1 MPKYHQVA
9 HGLGL
14 SSASETE
21 SPSKQNMVTRK
32 AGGQKEAR
40 KEMQV
45 IVDMREFMSSLPNV
59 LYQNGMNII
68 PVTLEVGDY
77 ILSPAICVERKSI
90 QDLFSSFASG
100 RLCHQLEMMDLSEFA
115 NSQALG
121 GHQNAHK
128 KELQQLKRTQIQASH
143 HLLAHGGRII
153 LPANHP
159 SIATTTERICQ

>member
-14 SSASETE
+14 SSVSETE

-45 IVDMREFMSSLPNV
+45 IVDMRKFMSSLPNV
-59 LYQNGMNII
+59 MYQNGMNII

-100 RLCHQLEMMDLSEFA
+100 RRLEKAVEFMNEYSLS
-115 NSQALG
+115 
-121 GHQNAHK
+121 
-128 KELQQLKRTQIQASH
+128 R
-143 HLLAHGGRII
+143 RIEVSTCLNLI
-153 LPANHP
+153 DDYA
-159 SIATTTERICQ
+159 